1 MRYAFLAAIVTVA
14 APHAALAQT
23 PTASPPPADTT
34 ASPIVERNNLVIR
47 KFYPASSLRRGEEGR
62 VAFRM
67 ILNRAGRMDACQVTK
82 SSGYAALD
90 KATCDMILAGA
101 TGQVMRNADNRR
113 VSYQRDG
120 VVDWALPEGVAR
132 PAVKPPFD
140 VRSASSGEA
149 LICHRQQKTG
159 SLVDQKVC
167 LTREDWKR
175 QQAYAQE
182 ETQKMQAPR
191 GPAGGPL

>member
-1 MRYAFLAAIVTVA
+1 MKLALLAAAISAA
-14 APHAALAQT
+14 APLAAVGQT
-23 PTASPPPADTT
+23 PPPPTADTAS
-34 ASPIVERNNLVIR
+34 SPIIERNLLVIR
-47 KFYPASSLRRGEEGR
+47 KFYPASSLRRGEEGQ

-67 ILNRAGRMDACQVTK
+67 ILNRDGRMNACQVTK

-90 KATCDMILAGA
+90 KATCDMILSGA
-101 TGQVMRNADNRR
+101 TGQIMRNADNRR
-113 VSYQRDG
+113 ISYQRDG
-120 VVDWALPEGVAR
+120 VIDWTLPEGVAR
-132 PAVKPPFD
+132 PAVKPPFN
-140 VRSASSGEA
+140 VASASNGEA

-182 ETQKMQAPR
+182 ETQRMQAPR
-191 GPAGGPL
+191 GPEGGPN

>member
-1 MRYAFLAAIVTVA
+1 MRYAYLAPIVAVA
-14 APHAALAQT
+14 APHVALAQT
-23 PTASPPPADTT
+23 PTASPPPADTSGS
-34 ASPIVERNNLVIR
+34 AIVERNNLVIR

-67 ILNRAGRMDACQVTK
+67 IINKQGRLDACQVTK

-90 KATCDMILAGA
+90 KATCDMMVAGA
-101 TGQVMRNADNRR
+101 TGQIYRNGDDRR
-113 VSYQRDG
+113 VAYQRDG
-120 VVDWALPEGVAR
+120 LIDWTLPEGVEK
-132 PAVKPPFD
+132 PAVKPPFN
-140 VRSASSGEA
+140 VATASSGDA

-175 QQAYAQE
+175 QRAYAQE

>member
-1 MRYAFLAAIVTVA
+1 MKLALFVAAILVA
-14 APHAALAQT
+14 VSLEAIAQT
-23 PTASPPPADTT
+23 TTPAPVGTS
-34 ASPIVERNNLVIR
+34 ASPIVERNALVIR
-47 KFYPASSLRRGEEGR
+47 KFYPVSSLRRGEEGQ

-67 ILNRAGRMDACQVTK
+67 ILNRDGRMNACQVTK

-101 TGQVMRNADNRR
+101 TGQVMRNDEGRR

-120 VVDWALPEGVAR
+120 VIDWTLPEGIAR
-132 PAVKPPFD
+132 PSVRPPFN
-140 VRSASSGEA
+140 VASASTGEA

-167 LTREDWKR
+167 LTRDDWKR

-182 ETQKMQAPR
+182 ETQRMQAPR
-191 GPAGGPL
+191 GPEGGPN

>member
-1 MRYAFLAAIVTVA
+1 MRYAVLAAIACAA
-14 APHAALAQT
+14 APCAAVAQT
-23 PTASPPPADTT
+23 TTEPADTS

-47 KFYPASSLRRGEEGR
+47 KFYPASSLRRGEEGQ

-67 ILNRAGRMDACQVTK
+67 ILNREGRMNACQVTK
-82 SSGYAALD
+82 SSGYKALD

-101 TGQVMRNADNRR
+101 TGQIMRNADNRR

-120 VVDWALPEGVAR
+120 LIDWVLPEGVAR
-132 PAVKPPFD
+132 PAVKPAFD
-140 VRSASSGEA
+140 VRSASTGEA
-149 LICHRQQKTG
+149 LVCRRQQKTG

-175 QQAYAQE
+175 QEAYAQQ
-182 ETQKMQAPR
+182 ETRDMQAPK
-191 GPAGGPL
+191 GPQPQ